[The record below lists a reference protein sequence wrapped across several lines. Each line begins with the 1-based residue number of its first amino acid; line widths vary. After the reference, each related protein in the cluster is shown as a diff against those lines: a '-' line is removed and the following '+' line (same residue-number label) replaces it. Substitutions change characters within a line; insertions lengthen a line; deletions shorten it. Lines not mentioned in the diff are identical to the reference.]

1 MIRAFGAP
9 ARFLVTQIQRV
20 DQNLSFFFYL
30 WSTNR
35 WISVRY
41 SLLSAFLVGVT
52 AVILLV
58 AVKNI
63 NASIAG
69 FALTFALNITS
80 DMLYL
85 VVRLLHYVLSCA
97 DLHAAQVYGVRA
109 YDGWRR
115 AYQRVSLLLLAS
127 HSWRSDAG
135 EQILRD
141 CARTTRDY

>member
-1 MIRAFGAP
+1 LLINTSQVSGVAVIRAFGAP

-20 DQNLSFFFYL
+20 DRNLSFFFYL

-58 AVKNI
+58 AVKDI
-63 NASIAG
+63 SASIAG

-85 VVRLLHYVLSCA
+85 VVGDHSYIAPTCCLPAVSQRKYTALELTMVGVERIKEYDLL
-97 DLHAAQVYGVRA
+97 
-109 YDGWRR
+109 
-115 AYQRVSLLLLAS
+115 
-127 HSWRSDAG
+127 
-135 EQILRD
+135 
-141 CARTTRDY
+141 TP